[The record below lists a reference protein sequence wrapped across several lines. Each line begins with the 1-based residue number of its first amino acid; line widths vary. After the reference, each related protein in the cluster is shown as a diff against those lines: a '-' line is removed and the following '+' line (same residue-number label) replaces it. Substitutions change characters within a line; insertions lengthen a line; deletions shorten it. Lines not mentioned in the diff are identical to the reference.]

1 MWIIIALIGA
11 VATAATAVLMKVGLE
26 KVDSN
31 LGFAVQSVIILV
43 LSWIVVGV
51 QGKGYKLSSIEPK
64 AWLFLALSGV
74 STTIAYLFYF
84 RALSMGDPAK
94 VAPVDRLSLV
104 FTIMLTAVFLREKI
118 SSLVIVGAT
127 LMAIGAVLVAMAPAQ
142 Q

>member
-1 MWIIIALIGA
+1 MWIVIALIGA
-11 VATAATAVLMKVGLE
+11 VATAATAILMKIGLE

-31 LGFAVQSVIILV
+31 LGFAVQSVIILI
-43 LSWIVVGV
+43 LSWGVIGV
-51 QGKGYKLSSIEPK
+51 QGKAYKLSSIEPK

-74 STTIAYLFYF
+74 STTVAYLFYF

-127 LMAIGAVLVAMAPAQ
+127 LMAIGAVLVACAPSQ